1 MKNFKRIFLAVLV
14 SSTFFVSCS
23 DNDDENREPRGNY
36 DGGVIILN
44 EGNNG
49 TANASV
55 SYLSTDLQV
64 ENNVFSTINPDKVT
78 GDTAQNIGFNG
89 DNAYLVLNG
98 SNKIEVVNRYTF
110 KSIATITTKLVN
122 PRYITFSNGKGY
134 VTNWGAPGDTTDDYV
149 AVLDLSSNTVT
160 STIPVKEGPEKI
172 LENDGKLYVTHKGGW
187 GFGNSLT
194 IINAST
200 NTVITNFVVGDIP
213 SALVKDNGTLY
224 VLCDG
229 MPYYAPTETPGKIVK
244 INLNT
249 NAITSTINFTGITH
263 PGFLDIE
270 DNKLYYT
277 VGNSVYTAPTSTT
290 TLPATA
296 LFKVEEITT
305 LYGFAVEDD
314 KIYLADA
321 LNYSDPGD
329 IYIYST
335 AGAFNK
341 TFSVGILPNGFY
353 FND

>member
-1 MKNFKRIFLAVLV
+1 MKNFKRIFLAILV

-23 DNDDENREPRGNY
+23 DNDDDVKAPRGNY

-49 TANASV
+49 TTNASV
-55 SYLSTDLQV
+55 SYLSTDLQI
-64 ENNVFSTINPDKVT
+64 ENNVFSAINPDKTT

-110 KSIATITTKLVN
+110 KSITTITTKLLN

-134 VTNWGAPGDTTDDYV
+134 VTNWGDPGDVNDDYV
-149 AVLDLSSNTVT
+149 AVLDLSSNTIT

-187 GFGNSLT
+187 GLGNSLT
-194 IINAST
+194 VINAAT

-213 SALVKDNGTLY
+213 SGMVKDNGTLY

-244 INLNT
+244 INLST
-249 NAITSTINFTGITH
+249 NAITSTVNFTGITH

-270 DNKLYYT
+270 NSKLYYT
-277 VGNSVYTAPTSTT
+277 VGNSVYTAATNTT
-290 TLPATA
+290 TLPSTA
-296 LFKVEEITT
+296 LFQVKEITT
-305 LYGFAVEDD
+305 LYGFAVEDN

-321 LNYSDPGD
+321 VNYSDPGD

-335 AGAFNK
+335 AGAFVN